1 MPLLLPEEYWYAPRL
16 VPMSSPSPAP
26 DELSARIFSITRPDP
41 NLLIQYCILSLS
53 AFIAFPLVL
62 APLLCK
68 YFTLRYRF
76 DPEGVSMSWGLLFR
90 KEINLTYSRI
100 QDIHL
105 SRGLLERWL
114 DLGTLG
120 IQTASGSAEAEMS
133 LPGLRDF
140 NELRDFLYARMR
152 GHRHPHQDAQ
162 PAAVVP
168 GENQVVIL
176 LQQIHEDLQLIRKA
190 TLEQNT
196 KLDG

>member
-1 MPLLLPEEYWYAPRL
+1 MPQPTPLP
-16 VPMSSPSPAP
+16 P
-26 DELSARIFSITRPDP
+26 DELSARVFAITRPDP
-41 NLLIQYCILSLS
+41 NLLIQYVILSLS
-53 AFIAFPLVL
+53 ALVAFPLVL

-90 KEINLTYSRI
+90 REVNLTYSRI

-114 DLGTLG
+114 GLGTLG
-120 IQTASGSAEAEMS
+120 IQTASGSSEAEMS

-152 GHRHPHQDAQ
+152 GHRHPQLNALS
-162 PAAVVP
+162 AVSTGNVDN
-168 GENQVVIL
+168 EAVAL
-176 LQQIHEDLQLIRKA
+176 LRQIHEDLQAIRQA
-190 TLEQNT
+190 TSRNENI
-196 KLDG
+196 